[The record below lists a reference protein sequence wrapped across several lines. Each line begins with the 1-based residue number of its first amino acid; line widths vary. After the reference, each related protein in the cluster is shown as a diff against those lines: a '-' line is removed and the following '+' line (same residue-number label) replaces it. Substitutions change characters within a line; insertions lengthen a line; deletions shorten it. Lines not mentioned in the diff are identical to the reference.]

1 MPLDAARKA
10 LVTRQADR
18 EAGTAL
24 VLVLL
29 VSLLLLALGLTAM
42 WVSSSG
48 VRVTANLAR
57 RQEAL
62 AAAEVG
68 IERARSV
75 LAGAGDWNPLL
86 GDASSSVLCATS
98 PVTPRDVKKG
108 NILCDGGRPLKDIP
122 VIESASSTTAAA
134 PELASYKYTV
144 WIRNDPV
151 ETAINSAEMGPF
163 LDRDRQVILVAEGQG
178 RDGLSYVAIEV
189 TVMLSP

>member
-1 MPLDAARKA
+1 MN
-10 LVTRQADR
+10 RQADA
-18 EAGTAL
+18 EDGTAL

-29 VSLLLLALGLTAM
+29 VSLLLLGLGLTVM
-42 WVSSSG
+42 WVGSSG

-75 LAGAGDWNPLL
+75 LAGAGDWNALL
-86 GDASSSVLCATS
+86 GDASGSTLCATS
-98 PVTPRDVKKG
+98 PVTPRDVRKG
-108 NILCDGGRPLKDIP
+108 NLLCDGPTPLKDIP
-122 VIESASSTTAAA
+122 VIESASSTSAAA
-134 PELASYKYTV
+134 PELASYRYTV

-151 ETAINSAEMGPF
+151 ETAINSTEVGPF
-163 LDRDRQVILVAEGQG
+163 LDRDRQVVLVAEGQG